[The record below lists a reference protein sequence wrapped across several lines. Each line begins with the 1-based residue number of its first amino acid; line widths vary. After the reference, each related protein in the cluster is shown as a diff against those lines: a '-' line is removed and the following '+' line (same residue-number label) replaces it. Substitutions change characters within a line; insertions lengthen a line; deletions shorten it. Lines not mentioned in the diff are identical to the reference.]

1 MTIVDVIEAANSAHF
16 ESSGERPVNQIG
28 PIFVRTPELHT
39 HGKSRN
45 QQTTTLMTWNL
56 VGPLLEREPES
67 KKDSS
72 VVDSGQTT
80 ERHAYKLAKAL
91 DVLGR
96 PEYSAMSLQTSAQ
109 TLLSGCVPST
119 RTKLRTCVPRR
130 MNACRRFSSS
140 LGVFSPLRA
149 KRTSA
154 GASRQI
160 TKLGLG

>member
-1 MTIVDVIEAANSAHF
+1 MYRKIIA
-16 ESSGERPVNQIG
+16 SSYFFFNDTATTEIYTLSLHDAL
-28 PIFVRTPELHT
+28 PIC
-39 HGKSRN
+39 
-45 QQTTTLMTWNL
+45 
-56 VGPLLEREPES
+56 PLLEREPES

-154 GASRQI
+154 GASR
-160 TKLGLG
+160 

>member
-28 PIFVRTPELHT
+28 PIFVRMPELHT

-109 TLLSGCVPST
+109 NLVERLRAVDTHKVADLRPSANECLSTIFKLLRS
-119 RTKLRTCVPRR
+119 L
-130 MNACRRFSSS
+130 FS
-140 LGVFSPLRA
+140 LAA

-154 GASRQI
+154 GASR
-160 TKLGLG
+160 